1 MTTFG
6 NYILDMGEE
15 FRINSYTT
23 NKQDDSHVAALA
35 NGGFVVTWTSNGQDG
50 SVGGI
55 YGQRYDAAG
64 NKTGGEFQVN
74 TFTDFLQTYS
84 SVTALSNGG
93 FVVTWSS
100 YNQGSNNMDVYAQR
114 YDAAGLKAGGEFLV
128 NTTTADTEYTSHVAA
143 LDNGGF
149 VISWTALAQD
159 GSGFGIFGQRYDAAG
174 NKAGGEFLINTTTA
188 GSQQENNVTA
198 LHDGGFVVTWKSSG
212 QDGSGDGVYG
222 QRYDA
227 TGNKAGGEFLINT
240 TTAGDQNGCHVT
252 ALNGGGFVATW
263 ASYGQDGSFWGVFAQ
278 RFDAAGNKAGGEFQV
293 NTYTGNY
300 QIPTGITALA
310 NGGFM
315 ISWESDGQDSSY
327 YGVYGQCY
335 HADGTKDGGEFR
347 INSYTTGGQYDSSMA
362 TLPDGRIV
370 VTWTS
375 DGQDGDSFGVY
386 SRILTTATPLAGA
399 TALNDGN
406 LVGHDYSDYIDGGL
420 GADKM
425 IGGKGNDYY
434 VVDNAGDKVIET
446 LSAAKGG
453 GIDTIFSSVSFSL
466 ANLAYVENVELIG
479 TGDLNLTGNK
489 LDNILIGNGQSN
501 IIDGGAGADRMEGGA
516 GNDTYILDNVGDV
529 VVEDA
534 SNGSD
539 TVILKSGALAA
550 GTMIVDLHDARW
562 ANIENVTLK
571 DNLVHDI
578 MGTDANNE
586 LTGNALNN
594 VLYGGNGDDFLDG
607 GKGADILMGGAG
619 YDTYVIDN
627 KGDQVIEA
635 NSDGTDSGGSDYAI
649 SSISLDLN
657 VFAMGRIEGAELTGK
672 ANLSLTGNDADNW
685 LNGNAGNNRIS
696 GGGGDDTMRGYQGN
710 DTLLGDD
717 GNDLIFG
724 GDGNDRIFGGD
735 GGNGLY
741 GESGNDLLVSGNDGS
756 WMDGGVGNDVLI
768 SGMGEDTLKG
778 GAGNDTF
785 RFTAVN
791 SRGLD
796 TVKDFDKTADK
807 VNIADL
813 LDNST
818 DYHNGTN
825 GHHLGDYVRIVNGD
839 LQIDA
844 DGAGTH
850 DGWVTLA
857 NFQNG
862 TTLTLNDLHLVVN

>member
-1 MTTFG
+1 MTIPS

-35 NGGFVVTWTSNGQDG
+35 NGGFVVTWTSYGQDG
-50 SVGGI
+50 GAEGI

-74 TFTDFLQTYS
+74 TFTNSHQFDA

-93 FVVTWSS
+93 FVVTWTS
-100 YNQGSNNMDVYAQR
+100 YNQGSADYDVYAQR
-114 YDAAGLKAGGEFLV
+114 YDATGLKAGEEFLV
-128 NTTTADTEYTSHVAA
+128 NTTTANPEYESNIAA
-143 LDNGGF
+143 L
-149 VISWTALAQD
+149 S
-159 GSGFGIFGQRYDAAG
+159 
-174 NKAGGEFLINTTTA
+174 
-188 GSQQENNVTA
+188 
-198 LHDGGFVVTWKSSG
+198 DGGFVVTWTDDAADGDSSG
-212 QDGSGDGVYG
+212 IFG
-222 QRYDA
+222 QRYNA
-227 TGNKAGGEFLINT
+227 TGNKVGGEFLINSHTLDTQQNSNVTGLKNGGFVVTWQSFSQDGSSYGIYGQRYHTDGTTDGGEFQVNT
-240 TTAGDQNGCHVT
+240 TTANQQIGSHV
-252 ALNGGGFVATW
+252 ASLADGGFVVTW
-263 ASYGQDGSFWGVFAQ
+263 TSDGQDGNLLGVFAQ
-278 RFDAAGNKAGGEFQV
+278 QYDAVGNKVGNEFQV

-300 QIPTGITALA
+300 QVASSVTGLA
-310 NGGFM
+310 DGGFM

-327 YGVYGQCY
+327 YGVYAQRY

-347 INSYTTGGQYDSSMA
+347 INDYTAGGQYDSSMA

-375 DGQDGDSFGVY
+375 DGQDGDSYGVY
-386 SRILTTATPLAGA
+386 SRILTAATPLAGA
-399 TALNDGN
+399 TALSDGN

-453 GIDTIFSSVSFSL
+453 GIDTVYSSVSFSL
-466 ANLAYVENVELIG
+466 ANFVNVENIELINIG
-479 TGDLNLTGNK
+479 SFNLTGNK

-539 TVILKSGALAA
+539 TVILKSGALAS
-550 GTMIVDLHDARW
+550 GVMFVDLNDARW
-562 ANIENVTLK
+562 ANVENITLK
-571 DNLVHDI
+571 DNRVHDI
-578 MGTDANNE
+578 MGTDANNT
-586 LTGNALNN
+586 LTGNGLGN
-594 VLYGGNGDDFLDG
+594 VLYGGGGDDRLDG
-607 GKGADILMGGAG
+607 GKGVDILMGGAG
-619 YDTYVIDN
+619 NDTYVIDN
-627 KGDQVIEA
+627 KGDQIIEA
-635 NSDGTDSGGSDYAI
+635 NSDGTDSGGYDFVY
-649 SSISLDLN
+649 SSVSLNLAN
-657 VFAMGRIEGAELTGK
+657 IAMGRVEAVELTGK
-672 ANLSLTGNDADNW
+672 ANLSLTGNDSANW
-685 LNGNAGNNRIS
+685 LVGNLGNNTIS
-696 GGGGDDTMRGYQGN
+696 GGNGGDWLMGGAGK
-710 DTLLGDD
+710 DTLS
-717 GNDLIFG
+717 G
-724 GDGNDRIFGGD
+724 GDGADTLEGGD
-735 GGNGLY
+735 GKDIL
-741 GESGNDLLVSGNDGS
+741 
-756 WMDGGVGNDVLI
+756 
-768 SGMGEDTLKG
+768 TG

-785 RFTAVN
+785 TFHRLQEK
-791 SRGLD
+791 GD
-796 TVKDFDKTADK
+796 TVTDFDKTADK

-818 DYHNGTN
+818 DYHDGAG
-825 GHHLGDYVRIVNGD
+825 GHALDNYVRVVNGA

-857 NFQNG
+857 TFKNG
-862 TTLTLNDLHLVVN
+862 ATLALDDLHLVIN